1 MRFARQHPF
10 YGWLFLEPQDYRRIY
25 NQLIEMRDK
34 DLKRGDNSSG
44 FPSGFPEWAKTNLEE
59 LAKRDI
65 YKKRIKEHLD
75 QLKLSIAVREREL
88 NQTYLA
94 EELNKMKDKKSF
106 LETLIPDNM
115 ISKEVLKVSKE
126 ISKFGANHVT
136 VPIFASIVFFT
147 IKDMQMY
154 CLDFELGEINVKESN

>member
-1 MRFARQHPF
+1 MRFARQHPY
-10 YGWLFLEPQDYRRIY
+10 YGWLFLEPQDYRHIY

-75 QLKLSIAVREREL
+75 QLKLTIANREREL
-88 NQTYLA
+88 ANTYLA
-94 EELNKMKDKKSF
+94 EELQKMKDKQ
-106 LETLIPDNM
+106 ELIEGF
-115 ISKEVLKVSKE
+115 IS
-126 ISKFGANHVT
+126 T
-136 VPIFASIVFFT
+136 
-147 IKDMQMY
+147 
-154 CLDFELGEINVKESN
+154 

>member
-1 MRFARQHPF
+1 MRFARQHPY

-65 YKKRIKEHLD
+65 YKKRIREHLD
-75 QLKLSIAVREREL
+75 QLNLTISNREREL
-88 NQTYLA
+88 ANTYLM
-94 EELNKMKDKKSF
+94 EELNKMKAKREQIESF
-106 LETLIPDNM
+106 IT
-115 ISKEVLKVSKE
+115 
-126 ISKFGANHVT
+126 
-136 VPIFASIVFFT
+136 
-147 IKDMQMY
+147 
-154 CLDFELGEINVKESN
+154 